1 LSDIT
6 DKIKKLLRLGQS
18 SNQHE
23 AELALQRA
31 YELANRHHINV
42 SELDLEQQGTN
53 QLTHRSILSAASLSY
68 ARRCAISYVIL
79 PYFHVHVIHER
90 QKLTFVGR
98 EEDILVAEHVY
109 AFLVSE
115 CQRALKRWSAEHE
128 LKPVG
133 DYKKSFIK
141 GFFAGLRAKL
151 SRAQPGADTTNAN
164 AIILAEAN
172 ARTQYMRQQYG
183 KLRSKATTHPRRE
196 SHSAVADG
204 YTEGSA
210 VTINQTLNNSRKQT
224 GLLH

>member
-1 LSDIT
+1 MSDIT
-6 DKIKKLLRLGQS
+6 EKIKKLLRLGQS

-42 SELDLEQQGTN
+42 SELDLEQDGN
-53 QLTHRSILSAASLSY
+53 KQLTHHSILSAASLSY
-68 ARRCAISYVIL
+68 AKRCAISYVIL
-79 PYFHVHVIHER
+79 PYFHVHVIHEK

-109 AFLVSE
+109 AFLVAQ
-115 CQRALKRWSAEHE
+115 CQRALKHWSQEHE

-151 SRAQPGADTTNAN
+151 SQANRSASAESAN
-164 AIILAEAN
+164 ALIVAEWN
-172 ARTQYMRQQYG
+172 ARTAYLRQQYG
-183 KLRSKATTHPRRE
+183 KLRSKATTHPKRE
-196 SHSAVADG
+196 SHSALADG
-204 YTEGSA
+204 YSEGSA
-210 VTINQTLNNSRKQT
+210 VTINQTLNNSRKAT
-224 GLLH
+224 GLLG

>member
-1 LSDIT
+1 MSDIT
-6 DKIKKLLRLGQS
+6 EKIKKLLRLGQS

-42 SELDLEQQGTN
+42 SELDLEQNGDKE
-53 QLTHRSILSAASLSY
+53 LTHRSILSAANLSY

-79 PYFHVHVIHER
+79 PYFHVHVIHEK

-98 EEDILVAEHVY
+98 EEDIVVAEHVY

-115 CQRALKRWSAEHE
+115 CQRALKRWSEEHE
-128 LKPVG
+128 IKPVG

-151 SRAQPGADTTNAN
+151 SQSNRSTTVDFAN
-164 AIILAEAN
+164 ALIVAEAN
-172 ARTQYMRQQYG
+172 ARTAYMRQQYG
-183 KLRSKATTHPRRE
+183 KLRSKANAHPKRE
-196 SHSAVADG
+196 SHSALADG
-204 YTEGSA
+204 FNEGSA
-210 VTINQTLNNSRKQT
+210 VTINQTLNNSRKPT
-224 GLLH
+224 GLLG

>member
-1 LSDIT
+1 LSAIT
-6 DKIKKLLRLGQS
+6 EKIKKLLRLGES

-23 AELALQRA
+23 AELALQCA

-42 SELDLEQQGTN
+42 SELDLEQKGTDR
-53 QLTHRSILSAASLSY
+53 LTHRSILSAANLSY

-79 PYFHVHVIHER
+79 PYFHMHVIHEK

-109 AFLVSE
+109 SFLVSE
-115 CQRALKRWSAEHE
+115 CQRALKRWSEEHE

-151 SRAQPGADTTNAN
+151 NQANRTSSAESAN
-164 AIILAEAN
+164 ALIVAEGN
-172 ARTQYMRQQYG
+172 ARSAYMRQQYG
-183 KLRSKATTHPRRE
+183 KLRSKANAHPKRE
-196 SHSAVADG
+196 SHSALADG
-204 YTEGSA
+204 YSEGSA
-210 VTINQTLNNSRKQT
+210 VTINQTLNNTRT
-224 GLLH
+224 PAGLLG